1 MDSRKFVLRQT
12 LILAIGE
19 AVCVGIMLGIFA
31 LLRKLDSSVILGG
44 LVGGLVTVANY
55 FFMALC
61 ASLAADMAQQQN
73 VEGGQKLVSLSRTLR
88 FVALLAI
95 LAVCGI
101 SKVFNIIALVLPLAF
116 QTPILLVTEFFR
128 KKEA

>member
-1 MDSRKFVLRQT
+1 MDSRKYVLRQT

-31 LLRKLDSSVILGG
+31 LLKALDTAVLLGA
-44 LVGGLVTVANY
+44 LVGGLVTVGNY

-61 ASLAADMAQQQN
+61 ATLAADMAQKQD
-73 VEGGQKLVSLSRTLR
+73 VAGGKKLISTSRTLR
-88 FVALLAI
+88 FLVMLLVLAL
-95 LAVCGI
+95 CGI

-116 QTPILLVTEFFR
+116 QTPILLVTEFFK

>member
-1 MDSRKFVLRQT
+1 MDSRKYVLRQT

-19 AVCVGIMLGIFA
+19 AVCIGLMLGIFA
-31 LLRKLDSSVILGG
+31 LLQKFDTSVLLGGVIGG
-44 LVGGLVTVANY
+44 LVAVANY

-61 ASLAADMAQQQN
+61 ATLAADMAQNQN
-73 VEGGQKLVSLSRTLR
+73 VEGGKKLIATSRTLR
-88 FVALLAI
+88 FVALVAI
-95 LAVCGI
+95 LVVCGI

-116 QTPILLVTEFFR
+116 QTPILLVTEFFK